1 MKEIRL
7 IPDEPLHNYVEISV
21 IDFPG
26 GRDEEPRRRCKVKEE
41 FARVDVEQLKKRG
54 LGYRE
59 AVETY
64 QKKLYDVIKFHLAQ
78 DWECEDGYEDVMK
91 IIREK
96 VSAYY

>member
-1 MKEIRL
+1 
-7 IPDEPLHNYVEISV
+7 
-21 IDFPG
+21 
-26 GRDEEPRRRCKVKEE
+26 
-41 FARVDVEQLKKRG
+41 VEQLKKRG